1 MAHYPGHNTTNVA
14 ANLPD
19 VQDPD
24 RAFADILQQDYND
37 YIGNFQAFEDRLLGM
52 VNDDSLIRRS
62 RRNAERQA
70 RIAAGARR
78 RALERYGGAQ
88 TPAQQREAAR
98 AAQRGEAL
106 SLTDVS
112 NNARVQQSQINQAL
126 MQEIIGIGQGV
137 NARALEGLGTAA
149 QGASQRRSA
158 YKQAKAGYASQMA
171 GMGASIL
178 ASFLI

>member
-1 MAHYPGHNTTNVA
+1 MAHYPGHSSRGA
-14 ANLPD
+14 SANLAEVQNPD
-19 VQDPD
+19 QV
-24 RAFADILQQDYND
+24 FSDILRQDYDD
-37 YIGNFQAFEDRLLGM
+37 YVANFQGFEDRLLGM
-52 VNDDSLIRRS
+52 TDDTSLIRRA
-62 RRNAERQA
+62 RENARMQT

-78 RALERYGGAQ
+78 RALERYGGVQ

-106 SLTDVS
+106 TLTDVS

-149 QGASQRRSA
+149 QGAAQRRSA

-171 GMGASIL
+171 NMGASIL
-178 ASFLI
+178 AAFMI